1 MRVYRARCVFCAH
14 DGLRV
19 PKAYVQMCV
28 CVSCTNIGW
37 RVFVSGLL
45 AVLVVQCCSDR
56 LPAGLAARCK
66 DESR

>member
-28 CVSCTNIGW
+28 YVSCTNIGW
-37 RVFVSGLL
+37 RVCLSRLL
-45 AVLVVQCCSDR
+45 AMLVVQLLR
-56 LPAGLAARCK
+56 PAASWTCRSLRG
-66 DESR
+66 